1 MEEKQVKVVMC
12 TKIGHLKDPDPEK
25 RGKVEVVDMPLRK
38 LGDDELLIKVAYCA
52 ICGSDPHVIE
62 GIFRRPAPFGMGHEL
77 SGVVVE
83 VGKNAK
89 KNGFKVGD
97 RVGGDFRNCCGTC
110 YYCTNAMEQFC
121 EHATVEPGMAEY
133 VIWNEKQ
140 AVKIPDNVSLKNG
153 CLIEPVAVAVRVMDK
168 TNIKIGQNVVVSG
181 GGPIGLLCLQLIN
194 IFGAANLTLIE
205 PIAERRE
212 LALKYGAK
220 YVIDPLTQDVKEE
233 AMKITN
239 GRGFDVLL
247 EVSGAPSAAETML
260 DIAAKYAN
268 IIYVAQYSR
277 DYKMPLGLYDML
289 YHKEVS
295 ITGTLVSPY
304 SFTRA
309 AQIIERLDLDA
320 LTAKVFDIDD
330 AVAAFDAHMSGKYPK
345 VLIKCNPDLE

>member
-1 MEEKQVKVVMC
+1 MKVVMC
-12 TKIGHLKDPDPEK
+12 TKVGNLKDPDPEK
-25 RGKVEVVDMPLRK
+25 RGRVEVVDMPLRK
-38 LGDDELLIKVAYCA
+38 LGDDEILIKVAYCA
-52 ICGSDPHVIE
+52 ICGSDPHAIE

-77 SGVVVE
+77 SGVIVE

-97 RVGGDFRNCCGTC
+97 RVGGDFRNPCGTC
-110 YYCTNAMEQFC
+110 YYCTNAMQQFC
-121 EHATVEPGMAEY
+121 QHAFSGPGMAEY
-133 VIWNEKQ
+133 IIWHERQ
-140 AVKIPDNVSLKNG
+140 AVKIPDNVSLKSG

-212 LALKYGAK
+212 LGLKYGAK

-277 DYKMPLGLYDML
+277 DYNMPLNLYDML
-289 YHKEVS
+289 YAKEVS
-295 ITGTLVSPY
+295 ITGTFVSPY
-304 SFTRA
+304 AFTRA

-330 AVAAFDAHMSGKYPK
+330 APAAFDAHMSGKYPK